1 MAPQKP
7 KRPSMLQRQRQLRA
21 QQQQVKRASSKQ
33 LPASGDS
40 SGNSRQARGQRAN
53 TSRAQAAN
61 NQRIINRGIEGFIRR
76 GNAQDKLDKAAQGTR
91 GSGTR
96 TAGAGGGLARRPSST
111 VATTNRGTAKPPK
124 PAALPPGQRGGAL
137 ATRPSAS
144 PAKPQPKPPAQ
155 RGGAIEK
162 AGPTIDVKANTPK
175 VGGGS
180 PAKPPVRTGQPGPN
194 RAALPPGRTG
204 GAPANAS
211 GSVMRAGARAAG
223 TALGRAAGAA
233 NIIGTGLLVADQA
246 SRVFNPK
253 DNLLTSLQQLGRSVS
268 KATGDTS
275 ASGGRPGYRRRGGTA
290 PTKPRVSNIPPA
302 EGTGRGGPSD
312 IKRTKPKPPA
322 RSASST
328 SSSTSSSRPQSS
340 PSRSTPSRVSSPSAN
355 AGMKNQD
362 KNYRGNLFEK
372 TFGYKPGQ
380 APDQTKNKPSS
391 FDTKSDLYTPSTK
404 VDGSKLDA
412 LKIDQKKVSEYKRRK
427 DRYYS

>member
-96 TAGAGGGLARRPSST
+96 TAGAGGGLANQQKPIGPRRQ
-111 VATTNRGTAKPPK
+111 
-124 PAALPPGQRGGAL
+124 LPPSTKGGNRIGNSSQPWGEQPVRQVKVRDLGSSNQIAAGPQSSQPSLSGTKTPAKLPGGTGGAD
-137 ATRPSAS
+137 TV
-144 PAKPQPKPPAQ
+144 
-155 RGGAIEK
+155 RGSG
-162 AGPTIDVKANTPK
+162 
-175 VGGGS
+175 
-180 PAKPPVRTGQPGPN
+180 VRTGQPGPS
-194 RAALPPGRTG
+194 RAMLPPAREV
-204 GAPANAS
+204 AS
-211 GSVMRAGARAAG
+211 TAAKAAKGVGSLGSKLTLVG
-223 TALGRAAGAA
+223 TAAAA
-233 NIIGTGLLVADQA
+233 IDQGKK
-246 SRVFNPK
+246 VFNPK

-268 KATGDTS
+268 KAAGDKT
-275 ASGGRPGYRRRGGTA
+275 APGGRPGYRQSGSSA
-290 PTKPRVSNIPPA
+290 PTKPRVGNINPK

-312 IKRTKPKPPA
+312 VKKARTQTPTKPAAASTPSSSPSPRRQA
-322 RSASST
+322 SSSGSGGTTRPRSSSAPST
-328 SSSTSSSRPQSS
+328 SS
-340 PSRSTPSRVSSPSAN
+340 N

-362 KNYRGNLFEK
+362 KNYRGSLFEK

-380 APDQTKNKPSS
+380 APDQLKMKDN
-391 FDTKSDLYTPSTK
+391 FDTKSDIYSPSTK

-412 LKIDQKKVSEYKRRK
+412 LKIDQKKVNEYTRRKRR
-427 DRYYS
+427 YSD